1 MQAAIVQDL
10 LKHWVL
16 LHALQLTIIITFYF
30 RHVVH
35 IIGTIEQRRSTNMDS
50 RNALQNRC
58 LHTITLVGADETLD
72 GDAQRCILGQ
82 YLNANFDVKV
92 IFQKS
97 TWYFNSSTNLNLTFK
112 TFFNSDV
119 IQNCG
124 PIRKWYSTVF
134 LNWGEKTSSSACA
147 QSAFWNTAHTLST
160 NTLHMKHHL
169 RYGRRK
175 GEAGGPSPRLGIW
188 ILIFSC

>member
-30 RHVVH
+30 RHVVHIIGTIEQLH

-97 TWYFNSSTNLNLTFK
+97 T
-112 TFFNSDV
+112 
-119 IQNCG
+119 
-124 PIRKWYSTVF
+124 
-134 LNWGEKTSSSACA
+134 
-147 QSAFWNTAHTLST
+147 
-160 NTLHMKHHL
+160 
-169 RYGRRK
+169 
-175 GEAGGPSPRLGIW
+175 
-188 ILIFSC
+188 